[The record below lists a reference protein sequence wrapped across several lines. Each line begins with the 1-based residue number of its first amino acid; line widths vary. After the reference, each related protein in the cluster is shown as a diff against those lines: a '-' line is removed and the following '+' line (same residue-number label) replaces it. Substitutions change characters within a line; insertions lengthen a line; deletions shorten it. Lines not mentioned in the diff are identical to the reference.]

1 MAIIEYPKA
10 LYKGGEYI
18 SVASETEELE
28 RREDGFLDWRDD
40 FKRLTAGECDEAD
53 DAPAPVAAPIAPP
66 RLIPQERA
74 PRAPLGLKSAKS
86 A

>member
-18 SVASETEELE
+18 SVVSETEELE

-40 FKRLTAGECDEAD
+40 FKRLTAGECDGAED
-53 DAPAPVAAPIAPP
+53 APVAAPLSPP
-66 RLIPQERA
+66 RLVPQERA